1 MSTCWLGTWRSE
13 MVSLAEV
20 ARVAGVSSA
29 TVSRVLSGA
38 AYPVREET
46 RQKVLDAAEQLNFR
60 PNMLARGLVTSRTS
74 IIATIVHDISD
85 PYFGEIV
92 RGVEEAA
99 VEHDYQVLISSS
111 EREAGRELEVLRL
124 LLAYN
129 VDGVVFAGGSLD
141 DSEYESNVAQL
152 IEAFKSEDR
161 AVVHLAPHIG
171 GGASVTVDNE
181 QAAFEMAS
189 HLISLGHRRIGLAAG
204 PPHLSTARD
213 RTNGYRLA
221 LREAG
226 IRYEPDLVAHTD
238 FTSEG
243 GRVATTELLDRWP
256 DLTAIFA
263 ANDLTAFGVLSVLN
277 ERGLSVPGEVSVAG
291 FDDVQAAQYVW
302 PSLTTVAVPMREL
315 GRQGFATVLQ
325 ILEGERPE
333 PTELPTRLVIRDSTA
348 PPPAPAGSDSR
359 G

>member
-1 MSTCWLGTWRSE
+1 M
-13 MVSLAEV
+13 
-20 ARVAGVSSA
+20 
-29 TVSRVLSGA
+29 SRVLSGA

-111 EREAGRELEVLRL
+111 ERDAGRELEVLGL

-129 VDGVVFAGGSLD
+129 VDGVIFAGGSLD
-141 DSEYESNVAQL
+141 DPEYESKVAPL
-152 IEAFKSEDR
+152 IETFKSEDR

-171 GGASVTVDNE
+171 GGASVSVDNE
-181 QAAFEMAS
+181 QAASEMTS

-204 PPHLSTARD
+204 PPHLSTARA
-213 RTNGYRLA
+213 RTNGYRSA
-221 LREAG
+221 LREAR
-226 IRYEPDLVAHTD
+226 IRDEPGLVAHTD

-243 GRVATTELLDRWP
+243 GRAATIELLDRWP

-263 ANDLTAFGVLSVLN
+263 ANDLTAFGVLSILN

-315 GRQGFATVLQ
+315 GRQGFATVLR
-325 ILEGERPE
+325 ILEGGTPE
-333 PTELPTRLVIRDSTA
+333 PTELATRLVIRDSTA
-348 PPPAPAGSDSR
+348 PPPAVAGSDPR
-359 G
+359 D